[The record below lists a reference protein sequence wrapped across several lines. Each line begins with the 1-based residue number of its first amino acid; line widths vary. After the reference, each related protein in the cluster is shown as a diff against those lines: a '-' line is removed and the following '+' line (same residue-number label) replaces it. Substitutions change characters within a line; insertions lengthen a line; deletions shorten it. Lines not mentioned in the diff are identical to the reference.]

1 MRIGIITL
9 VSVAALSACDG
20 KSDVAES
27 KMEREAETQ
36 AIAAGPTE
44 AALGLSEAQL
54 LKAELI
60 GRGDVEIGDVVKVE
74 RDAAGKV
81 DRLLVEIEDS
91 NPDRFVYVPI
101 SKLKPILRG
110 AETDLKADMT
120 LAELNALPEVKLPAH

>member
-1 MRIGIITL
+1 MRMGIITL
-9 VSVAALSACDG
+9 VSVAALAACDG
-20 KSDVAES
+20 DSDVAES

-54 LKAELI
+54 LEAELV
-60 GRGDVEIGDVVKVE
+60 GRGNIDIGDVVKVE
-74 RDAAGKV
+74 RDASGKV
-81 DRLLVEIEDS
+81 DRLLIEIEDS

-110 AETDLKADMT
+110 TETDLEADMT
-120 LAELNALPEVKLPAH
+120 LAELRALPEVKLPAH